1 MKRFGVV
8 MNRRTALKV
17 AGISTLTTIG
27 GLGLLRSI
35 LVEIGFDLV
44 KETRTKMGTLV
55 TISLVHKDIDIAKT
69 IIEEAFLEID
79 RLEGLFSSYREGT
92 PLWVLN
98 SEGVL
103 NDPSPEMLELLG
115 YALEIDSLTDGAF
128 DVTVA
133 SLSDLY
139 SETFEEKGKS
149 PSVLEIENAL
159 KLVGSKNIH
168 VEPKQ
173 IIFRHE
179 GMSISFDGIAKGYI
193 VDQAA
198 KIIRDAGV
206 RGGLIDA
213 GGDMVALGE
222 DLLGQNW
229 RLAIQHPRS
238 TEDYLSVISVRNAA
252 VATSGDYMQYL
263 TEDLVLHH
271 IIDPRLGTSPD
282 HTSSVSVVAPTATD
296 ADALSTAA
304 LVMGPNEG
312 IKLLNKLS
320 DVEGILVTKD
330 QQIIKTDGFSQ
341 YEVGV

>member
-1 MKRFGVV
+1 
-8 MNRRTALKV
+8 MNRRKALKV

-44 KETRTKMGTLV
+44 KETRTKMCTLV

-103 NDPSPEMLELLG
+103 NDPSPEILELLG

-149 PSVLEIENAL
+149 PSVLEL
-159 KLVGSKNIH
+159 SLIH
-168 VEPKQ
+168 
-173 IIFRHE
+173 I
-179 GMSISFDGIAKGYI
+179 
-193 VDQAA
+193 
-198 KIIRDAGV
+198 
-206 RGGLIDA
+206 
-213 GGDMVALGE
+213 
-222 DLLGQNW
+222 
-229 RLAIQHPRS
+229 
-238 TEDYLSVISVRNAA
+238 
-252 VATSGDYMQYL
+252 
-263 TEDLVLHH
+263 
-271 IIDPRLGTSPD
+271 
-282 HTSSVSVVAPTATD
+282 
-296 ADALSTAA
+296 
-304 LVMGPNEG
+304 
-312 IKLLNKLS
+312 
-320 DVEGILVTKD
+320 
-330 QQIIKTDGFSQ
+330 
-341 YEVGV
+341 